1 MNEKNPIFRSL
12 AMIEERIQEK
22 LNVEVLAEGIHFSK
36 YHYQRMFREAVGE
49 SVMGYV
55 TRRRLALA
63 AAELARTRCTI
74 LEIALRYGYD
84 SHEGFTRSF
93 KAHMGVTPAEYR
105 KYHRF
110 VVSVGAGKE
119 KSNMLYSKTTDEIIR
134 EMNGLIVEARETAVY
149 TRKHKS
155 DMPEAAVFYDR
166 FWEYV
171 ADRAEE
177 MAEGLAEA
185 LEQVADIE
193 RRPDGI
199 SARFVIIK
207 AIEDAAF
214 LSSLTAFQTGLTIA
228 RALPEHREAFR
239 QLCGRY
245 EQLAVRARMKAGKIA
260 DFLRELAAMIFQDM
274 RRNAAER
281 LEETAAAGKAAA
293 EKLSGPGLPYGYI
306 AEEILEIS
314 GQLLAVPLEEVTV
327 YGLED
332 LWFRLETVVFAARMD
347 LLRAPSHRE
356 LFDGIA
362 DFKVCLSETL
372 EFFRGLPEGA
382 AAEFALCREQ
392 EAGAEIPVPEGEK
405 VAAER
410 ASSEGRETPS
420 RSLRKLYED
429 LAAQE
434 GILLFYLKGEIQKL
448 GEAHLDREQT
458 AAFQDICGKLEQA
471 VGLARSASGESA
483 AGEIAGLLGEA
494 YDGMTA
500 QAERLGRY
508 GGAISYIAEV
518 VKGPLRHLPDCAG

>member
-22 LNVEVLAEGIHFSK
+22 LTVEVLAEGIHFSK

-63 AAELARTRCTI
+63 AAELARTRCTV

-149 TRKHKS
+149 TRKHKA

-171 ADRAEE
+171 ANRAEE
-177 MAEGLAEA
+177 MAEGLAQA

-228 RALPEHREAFR
+228 RALPEHREAFS

-274 RRNAAER
+274 RRTAAER

-293 EKLSGPGLPYGYI
+293 ERLSGPGLPYGYI

-362 DFKVCLSETL
+362 DFRVCLSETL

-382 AAEFALCREQ
+382 AAEFASGKGQ
-392 EAGAEIPVPEGEK
+392 
-405 VAAER
+405 
-410 ASSEGRETPS
+410 ETPS

-483 AGEIAGLLGEA
+483 AGEIAGLLREA

-508 GGAISYIAEV
+508 GGAISYIAEE
-518 VKGPLRHLPDCAG
+518 VKGPLRHLSQFSSFTIPWLQK